1 MWTCLR
7 GTNFR
12 RTSHTSVGFTPRNTI
27 RSSEWLEKYP
37 FLIPKGEGKW
47 TSFKYIR
54 ALSSEQ
60 ALPSGETISLELN
73 QKCYQVWHT
82 WRKGNTQLQSP
93 WAAMFHLRSTSEVHS
108 LGSQAHQKTPNHVYM
123 IPPSSFGTRDRED
136 RGVMINLLFLHMR
149 LSHLLIYTK
158 A

>member
-1 MWTCLR
+1 MSE
-7 GTNFR
+7 TNFR
-12 RTSHTSVGFTPRNTI
+12 RTSYPSVSFIPRSTT
-27 RSSEWLEKYP
+27 RSSERLEKYP
-37 FLIPKGEGKW
+37 FLLPEGEGKG

-60 ALPSGETISLELN
+60 ALPSGETILPELN
-73 QKCYQVWHT
+73 LKCYQVWHT

-93 WAAMFHLRSTSEVHS
+93 RAAVFHLRSTSEVHS
-108 LGSQAHQKTPNHVYM
+108 LGSQAHQKTSNHVYM

-136 RGVMINLLFLHMR
+136 RGVMINPLFLHMR